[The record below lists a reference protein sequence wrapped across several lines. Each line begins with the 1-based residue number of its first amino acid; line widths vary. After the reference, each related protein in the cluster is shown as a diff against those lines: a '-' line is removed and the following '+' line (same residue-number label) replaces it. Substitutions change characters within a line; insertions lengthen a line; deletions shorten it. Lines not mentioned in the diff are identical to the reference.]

1 MVFAIIF
8 HKPFLVLK
16 NGNRG
21 ADRFLDMLSLLG
33 LQDRVLSGDLT
44 LNEILE
50 KKIDWDSVNT
60 KLGILREKSFKFLE
74 HSLS

>member
-1 MVFAIIF
+1 MRIIF

-60 KLGILREKSFKFLE
+60 KLGILREKSLKFLE
-74 HSLS
+74 YSLS

>member
-60 KLGILREKSFKFLE
+60 KLGILREKSLKFLE
-74 HSLS
+74 YSLS